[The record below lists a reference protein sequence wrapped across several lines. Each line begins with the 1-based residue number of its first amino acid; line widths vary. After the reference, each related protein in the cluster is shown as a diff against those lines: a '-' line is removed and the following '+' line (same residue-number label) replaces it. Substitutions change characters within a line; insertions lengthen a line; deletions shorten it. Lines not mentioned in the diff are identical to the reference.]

1 MWRISSV
8 CSKSRQI
15 CDTRYLYM
23 IGLELLDNWKINL
36 QLWRFSRLFEF
47 FAVRTFRI
55 TVEAYI
61 RLEFVEH
68 LCLAALVFIYL
79 SIFIHVHCSSSIV
92 PVYTIRAF
100 TYIIHYFMNY
110 VFYVIYYVYYVIW
123 YIYIYINNFQ
133 LYYKCINIIDKY
145 EISLQCKVYICIL
158 WSR

>member
-1 MWRISSV
+1 
-8 CSKSRQI
+8 
-15 CDTRYLYM
+15 M

-92 PVYTIRAF
+92 
-100 TYIIHYFMNY
+100 HG
-110 VFYVIYYVYYVIW
+110 IYYTCIYLHYTLLHELCFLCNILCILCDMI

>member
-1 MWRISSV
+1 MWQISSV
-8 CSKSRQI
+8 RSKSRQI
-15 CDTRYLYM
+15 CDTRIL
-23 IGLELLDNWKINL
+23 IHDWFGTPWQLKINL

-92 PVYTIRAF
+92 
-100 TYIIHYFMNY
+100 HG
-110 VFYVIYYVYYVIW
+110 IYYTCIYLHYTLLHELCFLCNILCILCDMI
-123 YIYIYINNFQ
+123 YIYIY
-133 LYYKCINIIDKY
+133 K
-145 EISLQCKVYICIL
+145 
-158 WSR
+158 